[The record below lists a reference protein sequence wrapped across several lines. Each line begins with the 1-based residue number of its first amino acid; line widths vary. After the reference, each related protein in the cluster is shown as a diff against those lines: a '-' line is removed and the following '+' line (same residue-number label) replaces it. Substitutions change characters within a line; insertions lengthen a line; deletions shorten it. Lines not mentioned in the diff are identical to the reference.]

1 MDKLFEYMS
10 KEWETI
16 SQAPFTFLVL
26 ATLMFSLAYFAA
38 KWKFTAVTDHVNAA
52 NSTLKERL
60 HLKSEQME
68 SYKERALK
76 YDEKVIEIVDSTE
89 ITLKEKS
96 LDFVKKLREFIE
108 RYKREDQL
116 IQENEWAEMT
126 KVTIENDR
134 DTLWSK
140 FNNANSRLSNERN
153 AEYERRFKIDAILLR
168 DELRS
173 RLKNYKPDKS
183 YRDSAYEYPTNY
195 FGFNDVA
202 NDIETMAK
210 LLTKQSSQ

>member
-1 MDKLFEYMS
+1 MS

-38 KWKFTAVTDHVNAA
+38 KWKFTAVTDQVNAA

-68 SYKERALK
+68 SYKDRALK

-126 KVTIENDR
+126 KVTIEDDR
-134 DTLWSK
+134 NILWSK